1 MKLTDELIKKI
12 KANPT
17 NTILQD
23 ENTEDLYRICKKKP
37 NIINIPKNFDGRKQW
52 NGLLTPVYNQGL
64 CGSCWAYAS
73 TSVLADRF
81 NIQTKGELK
90 IELSP
95 TKLIICGKNFEYE
108 NSVNTVLKEIELGP
122 KYNILNESISNI
134 SNLACYGNNLYNAF
148 QYLYLFG
155 TCDVSCIPYDEKLG
169 NQNEFNKIKEF
180 SSSIQLPLCSYIS
193 GPLAD
198 MCSDFSIDSV
208 TGVESGTP
216 SRFYRAYDIYGIYGT
231 KKNKGSDELIMQ
243 EIYKWGPVA
252 SAFKVYPDFY
262 TFDAKN
268 EIYEWDGK
276 GEPVGGHAIEITGW
290 GEENGKKYW
299 QIENSWGSDWGDKG
313 FFKMVRG
320 KNNCGIEYNVGTAI
334 PDFFN
339 KNNHY
344 NEKSCNEKKYKM
356 LRYYIDNNINI
367 VGGGIDPYTGYSRR
381 VLNTFQNV
389 IDTKPLIIKN
399 VPKYNTFIAGKI
411 KVKENSHV
419 VKNRFSRSF
428 LYIIGIIVLII
439 IMYYIF
445 ILIK

>member
-1 MKLTDELIKKI
+1 
-12 KANPT
+12 
-17 NTILQD
+17 
-23 ENTEDLYRICKKKP
+23 
-37 NIINIPKNFDGRKQW
+37 
-52 NGLLTPVYNQGL
+52 
-64 CGSCWAYAS
+64 
-73 TSVLADRF
+73 
-81 NIQTKGELK
+81 
-90 IELSP
+90 
-95 TKLIICGKNFEYE
+95 
-108 NSVNTVLKEIELGP
+108 
-122 KYNILNESISNI
+122 
-134 SNLACYGNNLYNAF
+134 
-148 QYLYLFG
+148 
-155 TCDVSCIPYDEKLG
+155 
-169 NQNEFNKIKEF
+169 
-180 SSSIQLPLCSYIS
+180 
-193 GPLAD
+193 

-320 KNNCGIEYNVGTAI
+320 KNNCGIEYNVVTAI

>member
-262 TFDAKN
+262 TFDANN

-320 KNNCGIEYNVGTAI
+320 KNNCGIEYNVVTAI

>member
-17 NTILQD
+17 NTFLQD
-23 ENTEDLYRICKKKP
+23 EKFEDLYKLCKKKP
-37 NIINIPKNFDGRKQW
+37 VSIKIPKNFDGRKQW
-52 NGLLTPVYNQGL
+52 DGLLTPVYNQGL

-95 TKLIICGKNFEYE
+95 TKLIICGKNFETE
-108 NSVNTVLKEIELGP
+108 NSVNTVLKEIELSSR
-122 KYNILNESISNI
+122 YNILNESISNI
-134 SNLACYGNNLYNAF
+134 TNLACYGNNLYNAF

-155 TCDVSCIPYDEKLG
+155 TCDISCIPYDQKLG

-198 MCSDFSIDSV
+198 MCSDFSIDSL

-231 KKNKGSDELIMQ
+231 KQNKGSDELIMQ

-252 SAFKVYPDFY
+252 TAFKVYPDFY

-276 GEPVGGHAIEITGW
+276 GDSVGGHAVEITGW

-299 QIENSWGSDWGDKG
+299 QIENSWGYEWGDKG
-313 FFKMVRG
+313 FFKMIRG
-320 KNNCGIEYNVGTAI
+320 KNDCGIEYNVVTAI

-339 KNNHY
+339 YNNFK
-344 NEKSCNEKKYKM
+344 EKSCNEKKYKM
-356 LRYYIDNNINI
+356 LRYSIDNNINI
-367 VGGGIDPYTGYSRR
+367 IGGGIDPYTGYSRR

-399 VPKYNTFIAGKI
+399 IPKYNTFVAGEI
-411 KVKENSHV
+411 KVNQNNSTII
-419 VKNRFSRSF
+419 KNKFSRTF
-428 LYIIGIIVLII
+428 LII
-439 IMYYIF
+439 ITIF
-445 ILIK
+445 IIIVFYILICIK